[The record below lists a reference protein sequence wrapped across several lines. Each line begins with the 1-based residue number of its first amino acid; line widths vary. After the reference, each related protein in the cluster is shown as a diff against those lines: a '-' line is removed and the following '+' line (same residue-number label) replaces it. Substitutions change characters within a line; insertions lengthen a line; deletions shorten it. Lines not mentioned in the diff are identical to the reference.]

1 LEDLS
6 FLRGAPAG
14 AATAHSARATFVATA
29 ALGSAAEAAML
40 IPEPRLSFASRLS
53 RATCTAEPAHPKFN
67 GDMVPETE
75 NPFAPDTQLEWQP
88 DEYQV
93 LDIDEQPDMADML
106 PGRQQ
111 ADSQHRRGHQHG
123 SDEGQP
129 SPDEDNETQW
139 RDDAK
144 DASEEAPRRKA
155 FKRLRKKGGS
165 PGALSP
171 ETAAAGMG
179 SLADWTDD
187 DGAEVCSPFYNRSM
201 NARRGVL
208 A

>member
-1 LEDLS
+1 MEDLS
-6 FLRGAPAG
+6 FLRGEPAG
-14 AATAHSARATFVATA
+14 AAAVHSARTTFVAAA

-53 RATCTAEPAHPKFN
+53 RATCTAEPAHPSFD
-67 GDMVPETE
+67 GDMVPDTE
-75 NPFAPDTQLEWQP
+75 DPFAPDTHLERQP
-88 DEYQV
+88 DEDQL
-93 LDIDEQPDMADML
+93 LDIDEEPDMADRL

-111 ADSQHRRGHQHG
+111 ADSQHRRDHQHG
-123 SDEGQP
+123 SDEGQL
-129 SPDEDNETQW
+129 SPDEDKETQW

-179 SLADWTDD
+179 SLADSTDD
-187 DGAEVCSPFYNRSM
+187 EDAEVCSLSHNRSM
-201 NARRGVL
+201 NARRGV
-208 A
+208 